1 MITTVVQEQASQDQA
16 SQDQASQDQASQD
29 QVTQDQASQ
38 AQASQAQASQDQV
51 VLIDSVVPDIDTQF
65 EVIQQ
70 NLTKV
75 KTSLSDMQQQLR
87 TLEKTIKKEK
97 KEHLASTK
105 AMQVQAKPVQAKLV
119 PEKAGLMRQ
128 PKIIGFDIP
137 EKITQELCG
146 FMKLPPD
153 STATRNAVTLYIT
166 EYIREHKLQDM
177 TDRKCIHC
185 NEELGALLKL
195 APSQGLTYFNLHK
208 YISALFIR

>member
-1 MITTVVQEQASQDQA
+1 MEQ
-16 SQDQASQDQASQD
+16 
-29 QVTQDQASQ
+29 TQDTVMHSEGP
-38 AQASQAQASQDQV
+38 V
-51 VLIDSVVPDIDTQF
+51 VVIESVVPDIDTQI

-70 NLTKV
+70 NMTKL

-87 TLEKTIKKEK
+87 TLEKTIKKDK
-97 KEHLASTK
+97 KELVQAQAK
-105 AMQVQAKPVQAKLV
+105 QVQAKQVQVQAKPVQAKLV

-137 EKITQELCG
+137 EKVTPALCA
-146 FMKLPPD
+146 FMKLPAD
-153 STATRNAVTLYIT
+153 STTTRNAVTRYIT

-185 NEELGALLKL
+185 NEELTALLKL
-195 APSQGLTYFNLHK
+195 APAQPLTYFNLHK

>member
-1 MITTVVQEQASQDQA
+1 MDQA
-16 SQDQASQDQASQD
+16 TQD
-29 QVTQDQASQ
+29 QVL
-38 AQASQAQASQDQV
+38 
-51 VLIDSVVPDIDTQF
+51 LIDSVVPDIDTQF

-105 AMQVQAKPVQAKLV
+105 AKPFQAKLV

-185 NEELGALLKL
+185 NEELGTLLKL